1 MRKAILSLLLAT
13 FLFAVVFARFAN
25 ADEWDKKT
33 IVTFNQD
40 VAIPGQVLPAGTYV
54 FKLLRSGSDRF
65 VVQVWTAHEEQIVAS
80 MITVGDSYP
89 NPSGDAYFVLDTSG
103 TDEGYPPAVSSWF
116 FAGGNEGRAFIY
128 SGYSTS
134 RLVSD
139 QATSL
144 VVPGAASVSSQV
156 GQVGVSVAITNPPP
170 AIPIYDQPACPGD
183 GYVWTP
189 GYWDRTDDSA
199 DYYWVPGTW
208 VLAPEVGLLWTP
220 GYWGWSGDAYLWHEG
235 YWGPQVGFYG
245 GINYGFGYFGVG
257 FVGGRWDN
265 GRFLYNRAV
274 TNVNFDVT
282 RNVYNEEVNH
292 GSVNRVSFNGGNGG
306 IDARPT
312 VREEAAERGRHIP
325 PVEAQ
330 LQHAQAARGNPEL
343 RASANLGKPAI
354 AATPRAGAFADNGVL
369 KAREAGAPYSV
380 AANRDA
386 ATDRAD
392 LRTDIRANTRATR
405 STPLHAKDL
414 PAIERPAAPN
424 SGDAK
429 LDKKYM
435 QQQDELVAKQEVERQ
450 QLQRQQDK
458 EHQRL
463 AKQTTDDQKIQ
474 QIEQQHQQ
482 QTQQMAQRHSQEMRD
497 LQQGQQPPRQTASKS
512 RE

>member
-1 MRKAILSLLLAT
+1 LM
-13 FLFAVVFARFAN
+13 
-25 ADEWDKKT
+25 
-33 IVTFNQD
+33 
-40 VAIPGQVLPAGTYV
+40 
-54 FKLLRSGSDRF
+54 
-65 VVQVWTAHEEQIVAS
+65 TA
-80 MITVGDSYP
+80 GDSYP
-89 NPSGDAYFVLDTSG
+89 NASGDAYFVLDMSG
-103 TDEGYPPAVSSWF
+103 TDEGFPPAVASWF
-116 FAGGNEGRAFIY
+116 FAGGNDGRDFIY

-139 QATSL
+139 QAMSS
-144 VVPGAASVSSQV
+144 VVPAATYSPT
-156 GQVGVSVAITNPPP
+156 GVSVAITNPPP
-170 AIPIYDQPACPGD
+170 ALPVYDQPACPGD

-189 GYWDRTDDSA
+189 GYWAWADDSS

-220 GYWGWSGDAYLWHEG
+220 GYWGWGGDSFLWHEG

-245 GINYGFGYFGVG
+245 GIDYGFGYFGVG

-274 TNVNFDVT
+274 SNVNLNLT
-282 RNVYNEEVNH
+282 RNVYSEEVSNVN
-292 GSVNRVSFNGGNGG
+292 VNRVSFNGGNGG
-306 IDARPT
+306 INARPT
-312 VREEAAERGRHIP
+312 PQEEAAERGRHIP
-325 PVEAQ
+325 PVAAQ
-330 LQHAQAARGNPEL
+330 LQHTQAARGNPEL

-354 AATPRAGAFADNGVL
+354 AATARPGAFEDNGVL
-369 KAREAGAPYSV
+369 RAREAGAPYSV
-380 AANRDA
+380 PANRA
-386 ATDRAD
+386 VATDRAD
-392 LRTDIRANTRATR
+392 LRATR

-424 SGDAK
+424 TGDPK

-463 AKQTTDDQKIQ
+463 AKQTTDDHKIQ
-474 QIEQQHQQ
+474 QVEQQHQQ
-482 QTQQMAQRHSQEMRD
+482 QTQQMAQRHSQEMHD
-497 LQQGQQPPRQTASKS
+497 LQQVQQPPRQTALKS